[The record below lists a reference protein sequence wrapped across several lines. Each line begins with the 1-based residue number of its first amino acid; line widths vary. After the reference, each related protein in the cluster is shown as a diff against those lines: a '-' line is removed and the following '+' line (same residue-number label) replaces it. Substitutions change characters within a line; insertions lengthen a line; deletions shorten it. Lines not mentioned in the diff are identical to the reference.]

1 VIKSLLTAST
11 VLIGSLLSGGCN
23 SDPTKGW
30 SNQSIFTTQVKTVAV
45 PIAKNTTQ
53 YRQMGFLL
61 TDAVIK
67 EIESRTPWKVTYT
80 SRADTVLNM
89 TINDVQLQTISLS
102 DLTGLNEEVVVS
114 LNIDFNWDD
123 LETNQTIFARQGFS
137 AGGLFVASNPS
148 GETIQVGEFQV
159 IQQMAVDIVDE
170 MAASW

>member
-1 VIKSLLTAST
+1 MNRLSLNWILTGCLF
-11 VLIGSLLSGGCN
+11 VLGGCN
-23 SDPTKGW
+23 ADPTKGW
-30 SNQSIFTTQVKTVAV
+30 SNTSIFTSQVKTVAV
-45 PIAKNTTQ
+45 PIAQNTTQ

-137 AGGLFVASNPS
+137 AGGLFHGLESLRRDDSSRRIPGHTAD
-148 GETIQVGEFQV
+148 GHGYCR
-159 IQQMAVDIVDE
+159 
-170 MAASW
+170 

>member
-1 VIKSLLTAST
+1 MAL
-11 VLIGSLLSGGCN
+11 GCAMTLCGCS

-30 SNQSIFTTQVKTVAV
+30 SNQSIFTSQVKTVAV
-45 PIAKNTTQ
+45 PIAENKTQ

-80 SRADTVLNM
+80 SRADTVLNLK
-89 TINDVQLQTISLS
+89 INDVQLQTISLS

-123 LETNQTIFARQGFS
+123 LETNQTIFARQNFS

>member
-1 VIKSLLTAST
+1 MNRLSLNWILTGCLF
-11 VLIGSLLSGGCN
+11 VLGGCN
-23 SDPTKGW
+23 ADPTKGW
-30 SNQSIFTTQVKTVAV
+30 SNTSIFTSQVKTVAV
-45 PIAKNTTQ
+45 PIAQNTTQ

-123 LETNQTIFARQGFS
+123 LETNQTIFARQRFLGRRPVC
-137 AGGLFVASNPS
+137 GLESS

-159 IQQMAVDIVDE
+159 IQQMATDIVDE